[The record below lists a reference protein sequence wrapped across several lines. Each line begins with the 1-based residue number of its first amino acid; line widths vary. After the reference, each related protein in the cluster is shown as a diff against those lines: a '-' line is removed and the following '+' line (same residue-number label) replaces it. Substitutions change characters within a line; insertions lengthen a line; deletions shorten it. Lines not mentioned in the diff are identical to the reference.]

1 MNITYRINAPGPHGP
16 APFLHM
22 MTIPRI
28 CSVIIV
34 KSAIGTKFRY
44 VSTSKRLGEKIGSK
58 VSISAKFKKM
68 S

>member
-28 CSVIIV
+28 CFVIIV

-44 VSTSKRLGEKIGSK
+44 VSSGKRLGEKVGSK